1 MVSPTSTQTIN
12 YSNIQDCFKDATKI
26 EVVIDN
32 NSLIYT
38 KDKENYSKILSEFE
52 DMINNSHQM
61 PAFGVSLDDLTRQEM
76 QTGVWLEFT
85 FDKTCYNSDMPFDS
99 LLINIQNDFT
109 GFNIIRKYQNKYDGR
124 CFYINLIDKN
134 MTNLYNLLSSL

>member
-1 MVSPTSTQTIN
+1 M
-12 YSNIQDCFKDATKI
+12 KI
-26 EVVIDN
+26 IPPCGEDIDGAVRPVAF
-32 NSLIYT
+32 SRKKYEIYEMWQR
-38 KDKENYSKILSEFE
+38 K
-52 DMINNSHQM
+52 NSHQM

>member
-1 MVSPTSTQTIN
+1 MVSPISTQTTN
-12 YSNIQDCFKDATKI
+12 YSNIQDCFKDSTKI
-26 EVVIDN
+26 EVFIDN
-32 NSLIYT
+32 NSSIYT
-38 KDKENYSKILSEFE
+38 KNELNFTTILSEFE

-76 QTGVWLEFT
+76 QKGIWIEFT

-99 LLINIQNDFT
+99 LLINIQSDFT

-124 CFYINLIDKN
+124 CFYIDLIDKD